1 MIKLSKVTTRKFK
14 SSMMMNKNKNLNQL
28 KVKDLKKKSNPKSIK
43 V

>member
-1 MIKLSKVTTRKFK
+1 MIKLSKATTRKFK

-28 KVKDLKKKSNPKSIK
+28 KVKDLKKKSNQKSIK